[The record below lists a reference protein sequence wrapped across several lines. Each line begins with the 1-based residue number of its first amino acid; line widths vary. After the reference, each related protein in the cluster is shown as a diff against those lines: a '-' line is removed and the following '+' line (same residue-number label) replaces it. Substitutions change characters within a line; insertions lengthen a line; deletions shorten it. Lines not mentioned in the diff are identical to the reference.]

1 MSHKKSGIE
10 FSEGR
15 FLTEEEIKAM
25 RWIAPPNALNAS
37 MVTSDDLPTPM
48 PIEPFPTRK
57 IDVHSVPIRALP
69 DYALGQPPDRVT
81 VGLLDRAGL
90 LIVDTITYTRGA
102 AVALATVV
110 RLILI
115 YQSLKEGPM
124 KILKF
129 IWRGTKLIGA
139 TFAAG
144 SVFAGFVPAD
154 VAVYIVAAAVAAEG
168 LVVIIGDVLDNKKLD
183 GSFKPDAPDTEAKT
197 EVKS

>member
-1 MSHKKSGIE
+1 
-10 FSEGR
+10 
-15 FLTEEEIKAM
+15 M
-25 RWIAPPNALNAS
+25 RWIAPPNALNTS

-57 IDVHSVPIRALP
+57 IDVHSIPVRALP

-102 AVALATVV
+102 AAVLAAVV

-124 KILKF
+124 KALKF
-129 IWRGTKLIGA
+129 IWRAASVISA
-139 TFAAG
+139 MFAAG
-144 SVFAGFVPAD
+144 SVFYNLLPAEIIVYILA
-154 VAVYIVAAAVAAEG
+154 VAVFVEKG
-168 LVVIIGDVLDNKKLD
+168 VVIIGDVLDNKKLD
-183 GSFKPDAPDTEAKT
+183 GSFKPDAPDEEK
-197 EVKS
+197 KG